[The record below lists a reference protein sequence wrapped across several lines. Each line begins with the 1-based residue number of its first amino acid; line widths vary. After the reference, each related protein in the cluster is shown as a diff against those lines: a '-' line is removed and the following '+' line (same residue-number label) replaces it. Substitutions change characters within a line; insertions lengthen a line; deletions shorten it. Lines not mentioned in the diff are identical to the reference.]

1 MAIFSYNVLC
11 GVGQIEVIKAQFS
24 SFTDDKGILV
34 LMMVWGFGGLLEGN
48 GGVRNSRSHP
58 RRHTYRTGIQT
69 DVFGTCGAVGQ
80 HCNHRFRCRRRT
92 GHHPL
97 QRGDCR
103 GTASVETI
111 REISS
116 FVIVQLSPLF
126 SSSFIILTLTDRK
139 AVGRNIALSLWTG
152 GISLAVRYACAPMA
166 RAETPAILGS
176 IAAIAAIVVYA
187 RLSGPKKRT
196 ESDGMT
202 RRYTT
207 AETLRAW
214 SVYIFILTLILVTG
228 ALCPPIEKFL
238 KSNLVTSVSLPCLG
252 STFRFGWL
260 SNAGLWLL
268 PAVWPG
274 AGSGPRMAQTA
285 RRACADDG

>member
-1 MAIFSYNVLC
+1 MC
-11 GVGQIEVIKAQFS
+11 
-24 SFTDDKGILV
+24 
-34 LMMVWGFGGLLEGN
+34 
-48 GGVRNSRSHP
+48 
-58 RRHTYRTGIQT
+58 
-69 DVFGTCGAVGQ
+69 
-80 HCNHRFRCRRRT
+80 
-92 GHHPL
+92 
-97 QRGDCR
+97 
-103 GTASVETI
+103 
-111 REISS
+111 
-116 FVIVQLSPLF
+116 
-126 SSSFIILTLTDRK
+126 
-139 AVGRNIALSLWTG
+139 
-152 GISLAVRYACAPMA
+152 PMA

-260 SNAGLWLL
+260 SNAGLWLF
-268 PAVWPG
+268 
-274 AGSGPRMAQTA
+274 AGSLAGGWF
-285 RRACADDG
+285 RASDGANCSACLRGRWLTCASPPSPSSR